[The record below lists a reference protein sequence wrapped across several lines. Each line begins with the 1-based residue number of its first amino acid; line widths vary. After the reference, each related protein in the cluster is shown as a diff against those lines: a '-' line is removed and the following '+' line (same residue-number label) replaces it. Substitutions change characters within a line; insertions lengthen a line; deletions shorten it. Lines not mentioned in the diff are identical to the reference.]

1 MASMT
6 NTNQR
11 LVAAGRVASAGRWSA
26 TDASALAGNR
36 HHLMVIAPVPAT
48 YEVKPSFKGITR
60 RPTEGSS

>member
-26 TDASALAGNR
+26 TADASLAGNR
-36 HHLMVIAPVPAT
+36 HHLLVIAPVSAT

-60 RPTEGSS
+60 RLTEGSS